1 MIIIIYTV
9 GAAAAV
15 LMAVG
20 MIENIVTVIEA
31 IKKIKEGA

>member
-15 LMAVG
+15 LMGAG
-20 MIENIVTVIEA
+20 MVENIMSVTLYIM
-31 IKKIKEGA
+31 KLLGRQ